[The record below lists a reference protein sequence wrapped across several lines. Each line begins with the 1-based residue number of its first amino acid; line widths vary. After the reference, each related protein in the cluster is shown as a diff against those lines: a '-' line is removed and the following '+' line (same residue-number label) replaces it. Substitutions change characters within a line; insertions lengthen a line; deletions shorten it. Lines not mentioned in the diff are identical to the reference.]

1 MAEVFP
7 NLFDNVKREYSLC
20 VCSLARLDHPDIVAN
35 AFHLL
40 AFLLDKLPLVN
51 VDDVHLAPL
60 ELDISLL
67 LLSTHYLLAQIG
79 PFRIIVKRAEVAR
92 TLLNVLLHERELRT
106 LEHLLVLEHLLKL
119 IQRLLYLRQ
128 LTLVGITSLRRVR
141 GGGVVVVLAL
151 RGSMWHYLCL
161 LG

>member
-20 VCSLARLDHPDIVAN
+20 VSSLARLDHPYIVAY

-40 AFLLDKLPLVN
+40 AFLLDELPLVN

-60 ELDISLL
+60 ELDISLFL
-67 LLSTHYLLAQIG
+67 LRTHYLLAQIS
-79 PFRIIVKRAEVAR
+79 PFCIIVKRAEVAR

-106 LEHLLVLEHLLKL
+106 LEHLLVLEHLLEL

-128 LTLVGITSLRRVR
+128 LTLVGVSSLRRVR

-151 RGSMWHYLCL
+151 
-161 LG
+161 